1 MAAALQSLQSARM
14 NERLAWGRLTKAKAE
29 AERRGATG
37 LRPSSPEFKAL
48 DAAGRAHDAAYEA
61 QTAAERTL
69 ARMYEAIDVGFGP
82 GSSGGAWSPSGCVAE
97 IRNWATKAS
106 AGKSNGLGSTLGK
119 SPAFGLIHADEFQ
132 NAVGTAANYPEPT
145 WRAPGFE
152 PVAGPQLNLV
162 DMINW
167 LPSETENPQFMLE
180 TLLAQTATETPETLV
195 APETAVN
202 YTPLNLFTKRLP
214 VTLPASR
221 QALDDALVLQDLLSN
236 RLAYAL
242 KLRLQAQ
249 CIYGNGDL
257 TVNTTNLRGI
267 LSTPGTLSVAVQT
280 SGSPVNPTVDAIENA
295 ITAIRLGTGGW
306 YEPSVLL
313 IHPTDAQMLTELKS
327 TISGYV
333 FEPGRPLT
341 PFGLRTVV
349 TPAVNVTQPIVGCPE
364 SLTGFVRGDIFVALS
379 DAHSDYFMRHLIQ
392 IYCEGRFALA
402 VRQPAAWCQ
411 ITGF

>member
-1 MAAALQSLQSARM
+1 
-14 NERLAWGRLTKAKAE
+14 
-29 AERRGATG
+29 
-37 LRPSSPEFKAL
+37 
-48 DAAGRAHDAAYEA
+48 
-61 QTAAERTL
+61 
-69 ARMYEAIDVGFGP
+69 MYEAIDVGFGP
-82 GSSGGAWSPSGCVAE
+82 GSSSGAWSPSGCVAE

-162 DMINW
+162 DLITW
-167 LPSETENPQFMLE
+167 LPSETENPQWMAE
-180 TLLAQTATETPETLV
+180 SLLTNTATETPETLV
-195 APETAVN
+195 APEAAVS
-202 YTPLNLFTKRLP
+202 YTPENGFTKRLP

-221 QALDDALVLQDLLSN
+221 QALDDAPVLQDLLDN
-236 RLAYAL
+236 RLVYAL
-242 KLRLQAQ
+242 KVRLQGQ
-249 CIYGNGDL
+249 CLYGNGDL
-257 TVNTTNLRGI
+257 TANTANMRGI
-267 LSTPGTLSVAVQT
+267 MSTPGVLSVAVQT
-280 SGSPVNPTVDAIENA
+280 SGSPLDPTVDAIQNA

-306 YEPSVLL
+306 YEPSALL
-313 IHPTDAQMLTELKS
+313 IHPTDAQALAALKNTTGS
-327 TISGYV
+327 YV
-333 FEPGRPLT
+333 FEPGQPLT
-341 PFGLRTVV
+341 PFGLKTVI
-349 TPAVNVTQPIVGCPE
+349 TPAVNPTQPIVGCPE

-379 DAHSDYFMRHLIQ
+379 DTHLDFMMRRLIQ